1 MDPRQGHAGTRLRFW
16 VFNGVKG
23 GVCKKML
30 NQGIGAVVSER
41 QKRIINWLKEVETE
55 LGELYEGALRMIKN
69 RSFPG
74 RERLICH
81 AMREIRNRLP
91 NAVAGKNAVE
101 LLIYQEEVTPIA
113 KAWDKAGLEGVY
125 EKQSTKASNEPGKFV
140 PRDVLV
146 LVNKLVKKHR
156 EVKNRKE
163 ENARRLLI
171 SIEPEN
177 EQMRSSL
184 TPVVEKWIDV
194 TEWFVERAHVGKA
207 VDEDELVA
215 HFETFEVVL
224 GTFARHFYEGFEEIE
239 QLVEKA
245 NASDEKPS
253 NDEVTAVIVRLGRA
267 KYRIHLFNKLENP
280 HWIEALK
287 NEGYFKSPTGKETGE
302 YETWLGGRYLKKV
315 ASKVPDKVVEVIS
328 EIQSRNPFVKSTCI
342 ECLLEMSE
350 DVAVKGIKVVE
361 NMLPRGVQE
370 GDLGW
375 SWAGKK
381 AAELMVK
388 FAAKHEDES
397 FKISWILLDA
407 WVPQENNGFGYIS
420 AKFPEYGYRELVQKY
435 FSKLWGVNAER
446 AIKVLVKILNRCL
459 TKLKKRSDYVVESGF
474 HIKIERLDQIGGSFD
489 RDIVEILVAGIC
501 EAGKA
506 VIEKQPSRVNEL
518 LEYLLALEKTIFERI
533 VMYLLKFVPDRTQE
547 KRISSIIGNRKFLEH
562 RYWWYEYRLLLRDKF
577 EEVNDE
583 AIQVFKNWVEE
594 QIVDEEEKK
603 SLSSWFK
610 EREEREATGKDFEQI
625 ENSRKARE
633 LYLVKENFP
642 ELYEKYKEKSGA
654 SNADLMPIPR
664 IGEMRSVSP
673 TEGSPI
679 SVEDMIKMEPS
690 DVLAYM
696 NEPSRWEVDKK
707 KESFF
712 HQPEES
718 LSATFEK
725 VVQQRVNDYAEL
737 STGELNKLK
746 PIFLKSFFHG
756 AWNALREKQVKKET
770 LVKILQRANNVIVE
784 KNGSEDYEGVFRS
797 IFYIVEGIF
806 EDEKLRKQLVKE
818 NSKEIWGIIETL
830 SKYEDKRDET
840 DKDEDPH
847 QRSINCV
854 AGEAF
859 TLVLRFGLS
868 YKNEDSKT
876 YEKEWSEKIK
886 GVLGYVV
893 DNVKDA
899 RIRCVLGVWFPQLH
913 WMEKEWVEKKLDKIF
928 NISNDKEWDAVWGTY
943 MSWGRAYKNTFGL
956 LVKRGKYN
964 YAVEKIESSIY
975 GKHDKN
981 PDEGLVEHLM
991 IGYFN
996 GWVDVGDELLKKFF
1010 EKATAKLRG
1019 KAARFLTTGFKAV
1032 NKEGGE
1038 EKKKMAARMKEYW
1051 EKRLAAVGVKK
1062 EENFEE
1068 AVRFTGWVKDTL
1080 LESKETLEL
1089 LEKTLDLSGGKFG
1102 QMRGVKEFI
1111 GRICELGKG
1120 NELIALRCIKK
1131 AVADEHIR
1139 EPWARYEER
1148 LVEFME
1154 QISKLP
1160 NDYEN
1165 VEDIMNEAVEVA
1177 DLYGRLQPDK
1187 FREIWEKLNKR
1198 SRESKV

>member
-1 MDPRQGHAGTRLRFW
+1 
-16 VFNGVKG
+16 
-23 GVCKKML
+23 ML

-41 QKRIINWLKEVETE
+41 QKRIINWLREVETE
-55 LGELYEGALRMIKN
+55 LGELYEGALRVIKDK
-69 RSFPG
+69 SFPG
-74 RERLICH
+74 RDRLICH
-81 AMREIRNRLP
+81 AVREIRNRLP
-91 NAVAGKNAVE
+91 NSVAGKHAIE
-101 LLIYQEEVTPIA
+101 RLSYPEEVTLIE
-113 KAWDKAGLEGVY
+113 KAWERAGLEGVY
-125 EKQSTKASNEPGKFV
+125 EKQSAKASNEPGQFV
-140 PRDVLV
+140 AREVLAV
-146 LVNKLVKKHR
+146 IDGLMRRHK

-163 ENARRLLI
+163 ENARRLLVAL
-171 SIEPEN
+171 EPEN
-177 EQMRSSL
+177 EQLRSSL
-184 TPVVEKWIDV
+184 TPVVKKWIDE
-194 TEWFVERAHVGKA
+194 TEWFVARAHVGKA
-207 VDEDELVA
+207 VDEDELAA

-224 GTFARHFYEGFEEIE
+224 GTFARYFYEVFEEIE
-239 QLVEKA
+239 KLVKEA
-245 NASDEKPS
+245 NASDGKPS

-315 ASKVPDKVVEVIS
+315 ASKVPDKVLEVIS
-328 EIQSRNPFVKSTCI
+328 ELKSRNPFVKITCI
-342 ECLLEMSE
+342 ECLLEMPE
-350 DVAVKGIKVVE
+350 DVAIKGIKVIE
-361 NMLPRGVQE
+361 NMLPQGVPE

-375 SWAGKK
+375 SWTGEK

-388 FAAKHEDES
+388 FAAKHEDKS

-506 VIEKQPSRVNEL
+506 VIEKQPGRVDEL
-518 LEYLLALEKTIFERI
+518 LAYLWALEKTIFERI
-533 VMYLLKFVPDRTQE
+533 VMYLLRFVPERIQ
-547 KRISSIIGNRKFLEH
+547 KQRISSIIGNRKFLEH

-577 EEVNDE
+577 EDIDDE
-583 AIQVFKNWVEE
+583 AIQVFKTWVEE
-594 QIVDEEEKK
+594 KIVDEEEKK
-603 SLSSWFK
+603 SISSWFK
-610 EREEREATGKDFEQI
+610 EREEREATGTDFEQI

-633 LYLVKENFP
+633 LYLVKEKFP

-654 SNADLMPIPR
+654 SDADLMPIPR
-664 IGEMRSVSP
+664 IGEMRPVGP
-673 TEGSPI
+673 TESSPI
-679 SVEDMIKMEPS
+679 SVEEMLKIEPS

-696 NEPSRWEVDKK
+696 NEPSRWEIDKK

-712 HQPEES
+712 QTPEEG

-746 PIFLKSFFHG
+746 PIFLKRFFHG

-876 YEKEWSEKIK
+876 YEKEWSEKIR
-886 GVLGYVV
+886 GVLEYVV

-899 RIRCVLGVWFPQLH
+899 RIRCVIGVWFPQLH
-913 WMEKEWVEKKLDKIF
+913 GMEKEWVEKNLDKIF

-943 MSWGRAYKNTFGL
+943 MSWGRAYKNTFDL
-956 LVKRGKYN
+956 LAKRGKYN

-981 PDEGLVEHLM
+981 PDKGLVEHLM

-996 GWVDVGDELLKKFF
+996 EWIDIEDKLLKKFF
-1010 EKATAKLRG
+1010 ETASAKLRG
-1019 KAARFLTTGFKAV
+1019 KAARFLTTGFKSV
-1032 NKEGGE
+1032 NEKGGE
-1038 EKKKMAARMKEYW
+1038 QKEKVATRMKAYW
-1051 EKRLAAVGVKK
+1051 KKRLETMREKPKK
-1062 EENFEE
+1062 NIDE
-1068 AVRFTGWVKDTL
+1068 AIKFTGWVKDTL
-1080 LESKETLEL
+1080 IEPKETLEL
-1089 LEKTLDLSGGKFG
+1089 LEQTLDLSGGKFG
-1102 QMRGVKEFI
+1102 QMRGVREFI
-1111 GRICELGKG
+1111 GRICELGNG

-1148 LVEFME
+1148 LIEFLE
-1154 QISKLP
+1154 KIGALP
-1160 NDYEN
+1160 IDYEN
-1165 VEDIMNEAVEVA
+1165 VEDILNEAVEVA

-1198 SRESKV
+1198 LR